1 MRFSAGEYVC
11 LEGDKAN
18 TLYIV
23 KSGMLVGSS
32 KVNEDAPLQNF
43 GPGSIIGEFSLLES
57 EPRELTLRAAEETEI
72 QVIDQDMLQ
81 SALEQHPGWFK
92 SILTFLAARNRIAQ
106 KNKQKNDL
114 IQALPSLLYI
124 FSAHLQETGADSIPL
139 ALLHKK
145 ILALNNTPADETDH
159 LLASLESLGLLKTVG
174 KHDSEK
180 QVKVE
185 SLQIIPLLYETLR
198 YRALNQ
204 KVSPNIL
211 SMTEQMVL
219 TTFVKIARENNVPLQ
234 NGLCTITTDQLKAE
248 AKKSMHGLTLT
259 SRTIAPLI
267 DKGLLKP
274 STSFNIHAP
283 LESVSFFFA
292 DFEKIL
298 DLLELNRIFP
308 LLDKNL
314 V

>member
-124 FSAHLQETGADSIPL
+124 FSAHLQETGADSIP
-139 ALLHKK
+139 
-145 ILALNNTPADETDH
+145 
-159 LLASLESLGLLKTVG
+159 ESLGLLKTVG

-274 STSFNIHAP
+274 STSFDIHAP

>member
-81 SALEQHPGWFK
+81 AALEQHPGWFK
-92 SILTFLAARNRIAQ
+92 SILTFLSARNQ
-106 KNKQKNDL
+106 QKNDL

-139 ALLHKK
+139 TLLHKK
-145 ILALNNTPADETDH
+145 ILALNNTSADETNH
-159 LLASLESLGLLKTVG
+159 LLDSLESLGLLKTVG
-174 KHDSEK
+174 NHDSEK

-185 SLQIIPLLYETLR
+185 SLQIIPLLYDTLR

-274 STSFNIHAP
+274 STSFDIHAP
-283 LESVSFFFA
+283 LESISFFFA
-292 DFEKIL
+292 DFDRIL